1 MAPRMMLLVCGWH
14 WLPALVLGAEP
25 AATVKLT
32 VNPSN
37 VTHQLRKLDMGCHS
51 DSESRCHT
59 AAPCRTR
66 PPHAHTH
73 ARPHARMHAR
83 THARTLLRCC

>member
-59 AAPCRTR
+59 AAPRVGLGRRTHTR
-66 PPHAHTH
+66 THGHTH
-73 ARPHARMHAR
+73 ACTRAR
-83 THARTLLRCC
+83 THARC